1 MNTCIF
7 DQLASNQHHHSEMN
21 ALFGPTQ
28 PCFKCILYLAS
39 SLKDPGV
46 SPGSADSVHS
56 WKSVYGSHN
65 CVNTTTACSLKTP
78 RLRSPNPHTYRQD
91 ATLQDRLHCE
101 QNQCLN
107 QRSCQVKQCL
117 DARLPLRLMQDSGS
131 VSVALVES
139 SDQVLRCQELRSQ
152 MIMAVLPMIQPFCQP
167 CCQLLF

>member
-1 MNTCIF
+1 MLCGVHTV
-7 DQLASNQHHHSEMN
+7 S
-21 ALFGPTQ
+21 G
-28 PCFKCILYLAS
+28 FKSQRSRHFSRLCTFSTFLEIC
-39 SLKDPGV
+39 
-46 SPGSADSVHS
+46 
-56 WKSVYGSHN
+56 YGSHN
-65 CVNTTTACSLKTP
+65 CVNTTTSCSLKTP
-78 RLRSPNPHTYRQD
+78 RLRTPNPHTYRQD

>member
-1 MNTCIF
+1 MPGCLQLMNTCIF

-78 RLRSPNPHTYRQD
+78 RLRSPNPHTYQQD

-101 QNQCLN
+101 ENQCLN
-107 QRSCQVKQCL
+107 QTSCHK
-117 DARLPLRLMQDSGS
+117 SS
-131 VSVALVES
+131 VSVALVDS